1 MLLHYKCTSAVLMSA
16 MLHRAAHVLNTC
28 RNQIPKETVH
38 WTGACRVCA
47 PNIAHYL
54 LLRKKLKC
62 IVTVI
67 GSFNY
72 LSESGFLVLIELL
85 LWLFSTVC
93 RVCIMEKINDE
104 DVDCCPVCNIDLGCD
119 PEEKL
124 RWTSR
129 SKFWVSSVNKCFS
142 LLSSGNAFYFLIIV

>member
-67 GSFNY
+67 GSFKY
-72 LSESGFLVLIELL
+72 LSESASLLKCIIFLIYVIQTSQLHKKYNLSSFLNVLFASKYPVSCLCETELL
-85 LWLFSTVC
+85 VIVLSCLFMSSISNDQLW
-93 RVCIMEKINDE
+93 I
-104 DVDCCPVCNIDLGCD
+104 
-119 PEEKL
+119 
-124 RWTSR
+124 
-129 SKFWVSSVNKCFS
+129 
-142 LLSSGNAFYFLIIV
+142 AA